1 MSLSKIIEL
10 LEQDNVRRAIQEDN
24 LDTVYEEAIRKTM
37 DLSELTDFFESRGIA
52 PLDYVAA
59 VYQFM
64 YSHNE
69 AVSIRLHDNIKVIDS
84 DGFAYCKVLQNIVIP
99 DSVTEIGSYAFR
111 ECESLT
117 YVLLPKHVSRLGN
130 CIFHR
135 CSSLTKVRFNGTK
148 KEFLNSIFMVN
159 HMWLRDSFI
168 NQCICTDGIIDLQ

>member
-37 DLSELTDFFESRGIA
+37 DLSELTSFFESKGIA
-52 PLDYVAA
+52 PLDYVAT

-99 DSVTEIGSYAFR
+99 DSVTEIENYVTPGETSLAYNSTSCSYIFTKNYV
-111 ECESLT
+111 ESCDVYIQHT
-117 YVLLPKHVSRLGN
+117 EAQRAQRVLLLRALCASV
-130 CIFHR
+130 
-135 CSSLTKVRFNGTK
+135 
-148 KEFLNSIFMVN
+148 LNQPYAPLPLFSGFAS
-159 HMWLRDSFI
+159 HDRRP
-168 NQCICTDGIIDLQ
+168 